1 MKKLFVPIF
10 LFFSFVCSNSL
21 YAQFYFKD
29 FAIGDSFSRVNTQI
43 EKISNA
49 DLQPVK
55 DNYFSTG
62 YFQSGN
68 KREKILCGF
77 KYNSLNLVMEYFLL
91 NNEEDFLS
99 IKQTVT
105 DYLNANYKWSYT
117 NNHQAWAGPNT
128 TIRFFSSKIQ
138 MDGKEGYT
146 FWVMYAGNIS
156 FDASEYIYEPFHAHK
171 VPMYP
176 ASVKEDSVYWKMGE
190 NMQKFSSEHKDLKF
204 VAQDKLRGILKND
217 NSSDIYV
224 DYSFNS
230 NELTNISINFEFST
244 REEQKKFYNELIQ
257 KYSTQYGEGEYESY
271 DKDLYQHYTIS
282 DSKLIIDSQVAIAY
296 YSRNYVLDQLN
307 KERYLVCLIF
317 IKY

>member
-1 MKKLFVPIF
+1 MKTVWAFIFYLIF
-10 LFFSFVCSNSL
+10 LGNCYNLRRAMDNLKRKRISMAICINKSKRYRTL
-21 YAQFYFKD
+21 Y
-29 FAIGDSFSRVNTQI
+29 IG
-43 EKISNA
+43 
-49 DLQPVK
+49 
-55 DNYFSTG
+55 
-62 YFQSGN
+62 
-68 KREKILCGF
+68 
-77 KYNSLNLVMEYFLL
+77 
-91 NNEEDFLS
+91 
-99 IKQTVT
+99 
-105 DYLNANYKWSYT
+105 
-117 NNHQAWAGPNT
+117 
-128 TIRFFSSKIQ
+128 
-138 MDGKEGYT
+138 
-146 FWVMYAGNIS
+146 
-156 FDASEYIYEPFHAHK
+156 
-171 VPMYP
+171 
-176 ASVKEDSVYWKMGE
+176 
-190 NMQKFSSEHKDLKF
+190 
-204 VAQDKLRGILKND
+204 RGILKNG